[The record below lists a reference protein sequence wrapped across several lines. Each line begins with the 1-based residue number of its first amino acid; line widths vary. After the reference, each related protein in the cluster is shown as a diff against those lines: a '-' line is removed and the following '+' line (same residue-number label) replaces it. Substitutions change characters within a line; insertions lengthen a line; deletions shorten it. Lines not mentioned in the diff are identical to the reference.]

1 MKPQSGLLTTY
12 RFMVGESRARVDAAI
27 PQSSLTLGSDGRFSS
42 SPEPAALAP
51 IRKDWQSACTALD
64 AIDSNFDD
72 LAEAIWTEYTNQD
85 LSVQARNRRVQEAIS
100 QHRNLFDAQ
109 AQAARTILT
118 RVLETSAKASAPPRP
133 QPEDALQEAR
143 IAGIKSDLTMLLA
156 NRADPRA
163 LVDEVDEYLAQALAS
178 GDKLAVW
185 VVAGS
190 GWLDLYIRSRGED
203 EYFVTA
209 ATASLDQV
217 VSTRLDSQSADPAFD
232 LRQLN
237 RVLTDP
243 QRGVQA
249 ILTML
254 QGFVVSVFNDLVGWS
269 PTSAPRGYDG

>member
-1 MKPQSGLLTTY
+1 MKPQSGILDTY
-12 RFMVGESRARVDAAI
+12 RTMVYESRARVDAAI
-27 PQSSLTLGSDGRFSS
+27 PKVSMLFSS
-42 SPEPAALAP
+42 PPQPAALAP
-51 IRKDWQSACTALD
+51 IRTDWQSACTALD

-85 LSVQARNRRVQEAIS
+85 LNVQARNKRVQQAIA

-163 LVDEVDEYLAQALAS
+163 LVDEVDEYLAQALAKD
-178 GDKLAVW
+178 DKLAVW

-203 EYFVTA
+203 EYFVTR

-217 VSTRLDSQSADPAFD
+217 VTSRLAAQPSPDPTFD
-232 LRQLN
+232 LRQLD
-237 RVLTDP
+237 RVLADP

-254 QGFVVSVFNDLVGWS
+254 QGFVVSVFNDLAGWL
-269 PTSAPRGYDG
+269 PTSATRGY